1 MSATQRQL
9 WTLEEAPPAIEF
21 EWTRKQAREMR
32 FMVLADAARSLV
44 DQRVSRQEYVEDLA
58 WIEND
63 TWGPF
68 TFRACCTEQGV
79 DADELREQLLDYA
92 RRRRFRDKPAPRMRF
107 PRNPKGQAMLFP
119 VPVPPNGFE
128 WGKETI

>member
-1 MSATQRQL
+1 MSVTQRQF

-21 EWTRKQAREMR
+21 EWAQKEVRKVR

-44 DQRVSRQEYVEDLA
+44 DQRVSRQEYVGDLA

-63 TWGPF
+63 AWGPF
-68 TFRACCTEQGV
+68 TFRACCAEQGV

-92 RRRRFRDKPAPRMRF
+92 RRRKFRDKPAPHMRF
-107 PRNPKGQAMLFP
+107 PRNPQGQSLLFP
-119 VPVPPNGFE
+119 VPVHPHGV
-128 WGKETI
+128 